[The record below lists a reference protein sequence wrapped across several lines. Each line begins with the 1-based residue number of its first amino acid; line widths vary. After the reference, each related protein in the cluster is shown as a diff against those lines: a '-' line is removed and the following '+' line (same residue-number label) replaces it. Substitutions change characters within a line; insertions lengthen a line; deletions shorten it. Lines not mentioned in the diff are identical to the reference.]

1 MGREQ
6 DVITQRQ
13 LQIVEEQRRL
23 LAEQA
28 ALEKR
33 QLEIAE
39 ARHQCGSWGD
49 TSSQLLTIWT
59 LLSVAVSVLLLLFT
73 GRSLVGKYPPLAGLG
88 SMGPGNRL

>member
-1 MGREQ
+1 
-6 DVITQRQ
+6 
-13 LQIVEEQRRL
+13 LQIVEEQRHL

-28 ALEKR
+28 VLEKR

-39 ARHQCGSWGD
+39 ARHRCGSWGD

-59 LLSVAVSVLLLLFT
+59 LLSVAVAVLLLLFT